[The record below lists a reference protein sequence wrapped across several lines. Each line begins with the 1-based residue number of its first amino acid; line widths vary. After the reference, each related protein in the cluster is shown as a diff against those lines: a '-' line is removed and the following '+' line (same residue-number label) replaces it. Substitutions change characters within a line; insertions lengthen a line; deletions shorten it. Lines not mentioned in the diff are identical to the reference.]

1 MLLSLEHR
9 HVGDAVVVTCRGRI
23 TAGAESEAL
32 RQYLDG
38 LASHSPHI
46 VLHLGGVEFIDSG
59 GLGLIVRYV
68 VRAKHGTGN
77 LSVCSVS
84 EKVEDVLR
92 VTKLG
97 PVIQPH
103 ETEEDAIAYAHHH
116 DRSAD
121 AAFLNANVL
130 CVHRS
135 ADVLAYV
142 RELLKGSGYRVITAQ
157 NLPDA
162 LILLTATQPGVVVI
176 DADLRASRATRT
188 AGEFNRLA
196 DARAVV
202 ELPQG
207 FSSHDA
213 GEAAEHVLHAVRAS
227 IEAKQ

>member
-1 MLLSLEHR
+1 MRLSLEHR
-9 HVGDAVVVTCRGRI
+9 HVGDTVVVNCSGRI
-23 TAGAESEAL
+23 TGGAESDAL
-32 RQYLDG
+32 QQYLDG
-38 LASHSPHI
+38 LALRSPHI
-46 VLHLGGVEFIDSG
+46 VLHLGGVEFIDSA
-59 GLGLIVRYV
+59 GLGLLVRYV
-68 VRAKHGTGN
+68 VRAKHANGN
-77 LSVCSVS
+77 LSVCSIS
-84 EKVEDVLR
+84 PKVKEVLKA
-92 VTKLG
+92 TKLG
-97 PVIQPH
+97 PVFQPH
-103 ETEEDAIAYAHHH
+103 DTEESAIAYAHGHGGSG
-116 DRSAD
+116 DT
-121 AAFLNANVL
+121 AFLNANVL

-213 GEAAEHVLHAVRAS
+213 GEAAEQVLHAVRAS
-227 IEAKQ
+227 INAKQ

>member
-9 HVGDAVVVTCRGRI
+9 HVGDAVVVTCTGRI

-32 RQYLDG
+32 RHYLDG
-38 LASHSPHI
+38 LAPRSPHI

-59 GLGLIVRYV
+59 GLGLLVRYV

-77 LSVCSVS
+77 LTVCSVS
-84 EKVEDVLR
+84 QKVKDVLN

-97 PVIQPH
+97 SVVQPH

-142 RELLKGSGYRVITAQ
+142 RELLKGAGYRVITAQ

-162 LILLTATQPGVVVI
+162 LILLTATQPGVVVV

-196 DARAVV
+196 DGRAVV
-202 ELPQG
+202 ELPQE

-213 GEAAEHVLHAVRAS
+213 GEAAEELLRGVRAS
-227 IEAKQ
+227 INAKQ